1 MQPVLV
7 TGGAGYIGSHTVQ
20 ALARSQIPV
29 IVLDNLSSGHREAVC
44 VPHFYQG
51 DIADS
56 RLVEHII
63 KEHGIRSVIH
73 FAARS
78 LVGESF
84 VKPEYYFRENT
95 IKSFAFFDTAI
106 KNGVKNVVFSSTAA
120 VYGAPGYQPIVEE
133 TVLSPINPYGA
144 SKRMI
149 EEYLEWQGR
158 THDVRWVTLRY
169 FNAAGASLDCS
180 LGEDHHPE
188 THLIPLVMQTLLG
201 MRDKIA
207 LYGSDYPTIDG
218 SCIRDYVHVVD
229 LAEAHVAALN
239 ALENGLEKGVF
250 NVGTGKGLSVLEIIK
265 KSSGVAGRRLKID
278 YEDRRQGDPPVLI
291 ADSTSIQKTLG
302 WKPQYSDLETIL
314 VSAWNWHSSHPSGF

>member
-44 VPHFYQG
+44 APYFYQG

-95 IKSFAFFDTAI
+95 IKSFAFFDLAI

-120 VYGAPGYQPIVEE
+120 VYGAPGHQPIVEE

-158 THDVRWVTLRY
+158 AHDVKWVTLRY
-169 FNAAGASLDCS
+169 FNAAGASLDSS

-201 MRDKIA
+201 RRDKIA
-207 LYGSDYPTIDG
+207 VYGSDYPTIDG

-229 LAEAHVAALN
+229 LAKAHVAALN

-250 NVGTGKGLSVLEIIK
+250 NVGTGKGLSVLEIIN
-265 KSSGVAGRRLKID
+265 KSAGVAGRRLKID

-302 WKPQYSDLETIL
+302 WKPRYSDLETIL